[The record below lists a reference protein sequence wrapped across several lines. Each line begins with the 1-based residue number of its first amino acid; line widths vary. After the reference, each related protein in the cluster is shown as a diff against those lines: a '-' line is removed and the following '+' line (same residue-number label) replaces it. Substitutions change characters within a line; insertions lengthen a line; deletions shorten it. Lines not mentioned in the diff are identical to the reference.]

1 MPANG
6 DDLKVLWFPFLIAA
20 FLFTIVVFFGKL
32 KKKAILVDGKMK
44 NISLQ
49 WSIVA
54 LIAVIAPLQTLAV
67 IVQCILS
74 AVYMQPIHIILAA
87 IVIILALGCNI
98 AFFVWYL
105 QKFFSK
111 KPAKVPSVIL
121 FKGKEIKIT
130 N

>member
-1 MPANG
+1 
-6 DDLKVLWFPFLIAA
+6 
-20 FLFTIVVFFGKL
+20 
-32 KKKAILVDGKMK
+32 
-44 NISLQ
+44 
-49 WSIVA
+49 
-54 LIAVIAPLQTLAV
+54 
-67 IVQCILS
+67 
-74 AVYMQPIHIILAA
+74 MQPIHIILAA

>member
-1 MPANG
+1 
-6 DDLKVLWFPFLIAA
+6 VLWFPFLIAA

-44 NISLQ
+44 SISLQ

-74 AVYMQPIHIILAA
+74 AVYM
-87 IVIILALGCNI
+87 
-98 AFFVWYL
+98 
-105 QKFFSK
+105 
-111 KPAKVPSVIL
+111 
-121 FKGKEIKIT
+121 
-130 N
+130 